1 HSNLRVSVNLSAR
14 QLYQENLVDLVV
26 ETLDEFELD
35 PSHLELEI
43 TESMTMINIKHS
55 INVLKELKQIGVQ
68 IAIDD
73 FGTGYSSLSY
83 LKNLPFDRLKID
95 QSFIKD
101 FVLNEDSKA
110 IVEMIVLMARH
121 LKMEVVAEG
130 VETIPQ
136 LRNLQELEC

>member
-1 HSNLRVSVNLSAR
+1 MI
-14 QLYQENLVDLVV
+14 
-26 ETLDEFELD
+26 
-35 PSHLELEI
+35 LE
-43 TESMTMINIKHS
+43 
-55 INVLKELKQIGVQ
+55 Q
-68 IAIDD
+68 
-73 FGTGYSSLSY
+73 GYSSLSY

-110 IVEMIVLMARH
+110 IVEMIVSMARH

-136 LRNLQELEC
+136 LRNLQELECQKVQGFLFKEPIKPDQFSQELPMLEQRIKKILMDEFQAI